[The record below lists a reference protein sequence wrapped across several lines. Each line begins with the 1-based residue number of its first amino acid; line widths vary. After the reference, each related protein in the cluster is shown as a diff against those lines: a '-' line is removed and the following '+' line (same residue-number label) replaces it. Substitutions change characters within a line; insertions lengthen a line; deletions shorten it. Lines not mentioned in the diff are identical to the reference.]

1 MDIPV
6 SFKHCS
12 CAQYEHMSCG
22 LYVCDGVF
30 ERRGDDLMRHCTLQF
45 HVTFVVDTIDS
56 SSNISSTRRRKTT
69 NVSGC
74 DRTAVGLYLDAMLTD
89 AASVVVLW
97 HRRTGSYRKIAR
109 TKNMNIKVNATC
121 THMWHEFVC

>member
-1 MDIPV
+1 M
-6 SFKHCS
+6 
-12 CAQYEHMSCG
+12 
-22 LYVCDGVF
+22 CDGVF
-30 ERRGDDLMRHCTLQF
+30 EGHGDDLILRCTLQF

-56 SSNISSTRRRKTT
+56 STYISSTRRRKAT

-97 HRRTGSYRKIAR
+97 HRRTGSY
-109 TKNMNIKVNATC
+109 
-121 THMWHEFVC
+121 